1 MPKERYSVQAL
12 KENLNGNW
20 KSPYMEHIYKIRT
33 EVGMITFPPS
43 EKLVEEI
50 VGSNSINKLNDKINS
65 LVSMPKLEEVYEL
78 SRAKSAREG
87 EDWHWLNVAR
97 MGVWAIK
104 RQLGANGRNKIC
116 SRDGVKDTDL
126 HCVTECSTT
135 AEVRKETE
143 ISNFFTAA
151 KLRGMMLKKA
161 YALFVHGQDLSGNL
175 VSDEIYKERGRCLAT
190 IFQKAEGQSLPEGGK
205 RVG

>member
-1 MPKERYSVQAL
+1 
-12 KENLNGNW
+12 
-20 KSPYMEHIYKIRT
+20 MEHIYKIRT

-143 ISNFFTAA
+143 IRNFFTAA